1 MPPMMT
7 ITDIAEQLEQIDEQI
22 LKLFE
27 ERLRLCEDQEITP
40 NDELN
45 MLSLWLEEAAE
56 KGLDEGKIEKI
67 AKLVI
72 ALSRTVPQE

>member
-1 MPPMMT
+1 MRPMMT
-7 ITDIAEQLEQIDEQI
+7 ITDITEQLEQIDEQF
-22 LKLFE
+22 LHLLEK
-27 ERLRLCEDQEITP
+27 RLRLCQGQEITP

-45 MLSLWLEEAAE
+45 MLSLWYEEAAE

-72 ALSRTVPQE
+72 ALSRGRAEE

>member
-22 LKLFE
+22 VKLLE
-27 ERLRLCEDQEITP
+27 ERSHLCEGQPITA